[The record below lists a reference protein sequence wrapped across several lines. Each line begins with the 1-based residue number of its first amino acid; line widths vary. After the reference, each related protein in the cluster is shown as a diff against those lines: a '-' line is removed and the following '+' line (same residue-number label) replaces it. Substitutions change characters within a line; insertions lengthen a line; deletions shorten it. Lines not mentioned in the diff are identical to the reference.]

1 MDLIEEREESSSEE
15 EPEPEM
21 IPGCSTTIV
30 STRPR
35 HSAKSDFQT
44 KQKKINGK
52 IH

>member
-21 IPGCSTTIV
+21 VPGCSTTIV